1 MALTEEVS
9 YTFTVCDPH
18 KTIELCTITK
28 ILRDGVELTRAKH
41 VDVLFPGE
49 DISSAPSEVQ
59 AVAAVL
65 WTEQV
70 VNTFVTSTQ
79 KAEEVAEIPKEIADL
94 GLPSTEAEIIEPEP
108 EPEEETTTQE
118 IVLEE
123 PVTTQEL

>member
-9 YTFTVCDPH
+9 YTFTVCDPY
-18 KTIELCTITK
+18 KTIELRTITA
-28 ILRDGVELTRAKH
+28 ILRDGVEITRAKH

-49 DISSAPSEVQ
+49 DISSAPSEIQ

-65 WTEQV
+65 WTDDV
-70 VNTFVTSTQ
+70 VTKFASISAT
-79 KAEEVAEIPKEIADL
+79 EDVAEIPEETANL
-94 GLPSTEAEIIEPEP
+94 GLPSTKATIVEPEV
-108 EPEEETTTQE
+108 EPEVEDSPQG

>member
-9 YTFTVCDPH
+9 YTFTVCNPH

-28 ILRDGVELTRAKH
+28 ILRDGVGLTSTKH

-79 KAEEVAEIPKEIADL
+79 TVEEVDEIPEESANL
-94 GLPSTEAEIIEPEP
+94 ELPSTEAAIIEPE
-108 EPEEETTTQE
+108 EEATTQE
-118 IVLEE
+118 VVLEK

>member
-18 KTIELCTITK
+18 KTIELRTITA
-28 ILRDGVELTRAKH
+28 ILRDGVEITRAKH

-65 WTEQV
+65 WTDEV
-70 VNTFVTSTQ
+70 VTKFASISE
-79 KAEEVAEIPKEIADL
+79 AEDVAEIPEETANL
-94 GLPSTEAEIIEPEP
+94 GLPSTETNIVEPEV
-108 EPEEETTTQE
+108 EPEEESTQG

-123 PVTTQEL
+123 TVTTQEL